1 MKETR
6 IYRCDDTPEA
16 IFTAVYDAGKSA
28 YGHDHIRLEVNM
40 PEAEQNYTLFSEYVD
55 VVPDPEKMTKVLR
68 TVRRQISQQAYEYI
82 MVAAGSR
89 QPDKAD
95 VIYHFIVYGF
105 ALGSKVTEA
114 LHVPCVQRIFEI
126 YRKARNEAHYFL
138 EFIRFEEISWQDH
151 PVLYAVIEPENEV
164 IDMVAD
170 HFTDRLNPEWFIV
183 YDKIHGKAAFHNPGR
198 KWYLRRLEPEER
210 QVLDELEHSGGQEYA
225 DLWKAF
231 FDSIAIK
238 ERENTGLQRTNLPLH
253 YRKHM
258 TEFQGSSN

>member
-1 MKETR
+1 
-6 IYRCDDTPEA
+6 
-16 IFTAVYDAGKSA
+16 
-28 YGHDHIRLEVNM
+28 M

-55 VVPDPEKMTKVLR
+55 VVPDPDKMTKVLR

-114 LHVPCVQRIFEI
+114 LHIPCVQRIFEI

-183 YDKIHGKAAFHNPGR
+183 YDKSHGKAAFHNPGR
-198 KWYLRRLEPEER
+198 RWYMRQLEQRER
-210 QVLDELEHSGGQEYA
+210 HVLDELEHSGGQEYA

-238 ERENTGLQRTNLPLH
+238 ERENSGLQRTNLPLH

-258 TEFQGSSN
+258 TEFH